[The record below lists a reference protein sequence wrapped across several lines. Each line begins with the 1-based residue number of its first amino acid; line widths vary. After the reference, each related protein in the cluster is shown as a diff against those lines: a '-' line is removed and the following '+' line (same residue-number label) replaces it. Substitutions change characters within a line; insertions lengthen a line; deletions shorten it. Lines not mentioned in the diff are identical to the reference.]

1 MAQQPNTAPPVGG
14 ARAAYAVTNL
24 IKLAGIAIALNEA
37 LIRADGR
44 PVAFA
49 IAAFMLAGAQNLDTL
64 IDRVFPQR

>member
-1 MAQQPNTAPPVGG
+1 MTDQRDTPPPTS
-14 ARAAYAVTNL
+14 ARAAYAITNL

-37 LIRADGR
+37 LVRSEGRA
-44 PVAFA
+44 VAFA